1 MTYPSSLPW
10 PAGLALYPATYH
22 LHFQPSSLLS
32 LIKSKVALCSTHNH
46 DHPQAPRPHRPP
58 ADPAISDNWAPPGD
72 HLAALK
78 IVHARGMV
86 ESYYMALLAVH
97 FIDRYPSFVFRPEVC
112 QQPWDSVV
120 WPEEIHMSSLAG
132 RWRSSCS
139 ILGGALP
146 SPPASVPLACRS
158 MTLRSVK
165 ICTCTHNNVDSGAG
179 KMIGLPMGRR
189 REKGKGGGEGL
200 RQQQRA
206 GKTTAW
212 QPELTVISESSA
224 VYD

>member
-1 MTYPSSLPW
+1 MHACNIYSMTYPSSLPW
-10 PAGLALYPATYH
+10 PASLALYPATYH
-22 LHFQPSSLLS
+22 LHSQPSSLLS

-86 ESYYMALLAVH
+86 ESYYMALLAVN
-97 FIDRYPSFVFRPEVC
+97 FIDRYPSFVLARPEVC

-120 WPEEIHMSSLAG
+120 LPEEIHMSSLAG

-165 ICTCTHNNVDSGAG
+165 ICTCTHNNVRLRCRQNDRTADG
-179 KMIGLPMGRR
+179 
-189 REKGKGGGEGL
+189 EKGKGEGWWG
-200 RQQQRA
+200 RTPA
-206 GKTTAW
+206 TA
-212 QPELTVISESSA
+212 EGREDDRMAARV
-224 VYD
+224 DGD

>member
-1 MTYPSSLPW
+1 MFI
-10 PAGLALYPATYH
+10 H
-22 LHFQPSSLLS
+22 KLLR
-32 LIKSKVALCSTHNH
+32 
-46 DHPQAPRPHRPP
+46 PRRPP

-78 IVHARGMV
+78 IVHAREMV
-86 ESYYMALLAVH
+86 ESYYMALLAVN
-97 FIDRYPSFVFRPEVC
+97 FIDRYPSFVLDRPEVC

-120 WPEEIHMSSLAG
+120 WPEEILMSSLAG

-139 ILGGALP
+139 ILGYALP
-146 SPPASVPLACRS
+146 SPPASGPLACCS
-158 MTLRSVK
+158 MTLRSGK

-206 GKTTAW
+206 GKTMAW
-212 QPELTVISESSA
+212 QPELMVISESSA